1 VIRIDE
7 IDLQKP
13 VHGTFAYR
21 AVMAMSESEAIPGS
35 GSLCGQC
42 LRVGLNVLHDDDD
55 LPIRALRDCVP
66 DGQAV
71 RWKMETVG
79 TWQRVCFRKRVGKS
93 WDWFLE
99 QVEDHLMGGVPEWL
113 RQSFKLVPGS
123 VREAKDPV
131 TH

>member
-1 VIRIDE
+1 MEDE
-7 IDLQKP
+7 DGRHLAAGLLQ
-13 VHGTFAYR
+13 
-21 AVMAMSESEAIPGS
+21 
-35 GSLCGQC
+35 
-42 LRVGLNVLHDDDD
+42 
-55 LPIRALRDCVP
+55 
-66 DGQAV
+66 
-71 RWKMETVG
+71 ET
-79 TWQRVCFRKRVGKS
+79 VGKS

>member
-1 VIRIDE
+1 MIRIDE
-7 IDLQKP
+7 IDLQNP
-13 VHGTFAYR
+13 VHGTFACR
-21 AVMAMSESEAIPGS
+21 AVMTMSESEAIPGPDPS
-35 GSLCGQC
+35 AAM
-42 LRVGLNVLHDDDD
+42 LRVGLNVLHDNDD
-55 LPIRALRDCVP
+55 LPIRALCDCVP
-66 DGQAV
+66 DGQPV

-123 VREAKDPV
+123 VREAKDPI